1 VLIYNH
7 SLQPTIHNDN
17 VNQIK
22 VGLESD
28 KGYFSLKVKTMTLM
42 SQFFCP
48 QYYIKLFTTIIYN
61 NNNNN
66 NNVYLPNSS
75 GRTNYRAKMTKKMTL
90 VIIIHETKLML
101 NDIHPNFYLQNRS

>member
-1 VLIYNH
+1 MLSMYDYSN
-7 SLQPTIHNDN
+7 
-17 VNQIK
+17 
-22 VGLESD
+22 
-28 KGYFSLKVKTMTLM
+28 F
-42 SQFFCP
+42 
-48 QYYIKLFTTIIYN
+48 N

-90 VIIIHETKLML
+90 VLIIHETKLML